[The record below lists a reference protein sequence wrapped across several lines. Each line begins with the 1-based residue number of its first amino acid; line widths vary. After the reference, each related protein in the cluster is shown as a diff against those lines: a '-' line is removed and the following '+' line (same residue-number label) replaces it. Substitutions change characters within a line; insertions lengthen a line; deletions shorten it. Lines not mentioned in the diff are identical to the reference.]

1 MTLQN
6 GITAYAVTNNYCI
19 ANGSIIAGDAV
30 AWTQQTAIRGN
41 LGYSTRNN
49 GSAVIAAGTAAV
61 TFAHNLPGLPHGAI
75 LISGNEVT
83 HTLAVGTVTGTQ
95 ITVNADTNVTANL
108 TVFWEASMGPNS

>member
-1 MTLQN
+1 M
-6 GITAYAVTNNYCI
+6 
-19 ANGSIIAGDAV
+19 
-30 AWTQQTAIRGN
+30 
-41 LGYSTRNN
+41 
-49 GSAVIAAGTAAV
+49 

-75 LISGNEVT
+75 LISGNEVN